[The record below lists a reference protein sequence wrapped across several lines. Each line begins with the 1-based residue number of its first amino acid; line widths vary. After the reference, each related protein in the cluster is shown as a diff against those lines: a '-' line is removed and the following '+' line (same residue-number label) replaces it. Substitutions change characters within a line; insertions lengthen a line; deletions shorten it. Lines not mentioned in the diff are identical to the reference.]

1 MTSFSSCCCNRFNP
15 TSLECVHQ
23 ALEMLQIT
31 KNDILYD
38 LGCGD
43 GRLLVEVMMTLMT
56 LTYSHFLLIIYNI
69 IGIKVI
75 WNKGSGD

>member
-1 MTSFSSCCCNRFNP
+1 
-15 TSLECVHQ
+15 
-23 ALEMLQIT
+23 MLQIT